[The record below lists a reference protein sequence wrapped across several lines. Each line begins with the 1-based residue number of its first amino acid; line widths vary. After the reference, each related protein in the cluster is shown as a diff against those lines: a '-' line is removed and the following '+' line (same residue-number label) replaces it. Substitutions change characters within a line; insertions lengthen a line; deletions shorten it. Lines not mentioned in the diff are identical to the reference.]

1 MARRDRPVGTKP
13 PDATTPAAATSG
25 NSLLGDLES
34 IRTLLDEG
42 GRAAAPR
49 EAREQKG
56 GAREQKGEAREQKG
70 GAREEASDVPMLDD
84 VVEGA
89 LRIEEQA
96 LRTRRSFADDAS
108 GPSALADDAIEALMG
123 DEWRASADRI
133 IRSAREAM
141 MGAARRLDA
150 DDARSLDQQLRSR
163 IDATLNDWMAEI
175 TLNHIDDLRDRI
187 LDAIGHEVRRI
198 TDALRADDDDDAD
211 EDER

>member
-49 EAREQKG
+49 EARG
-56 GAREQKGEAREQKG
+56 QKGEAREQKG

-187 LDAIGHEVRRI
+187 LDAIGDEVRRI